1 MAISGVLSENVV
13 ICGGTT
19 TGGPSGATN
28 QCHTLKDNGQWSLL
42 GAGLEGIRYGG
53 AAAAVNIKGEEFLWI
68 TGGHGK
74 NDDELKTTE
83 LLSSDGTVRA
93 EKDLPQFRRDH
104 CMLAIGNHVMII
116 GGVTPTGTTNS
127 VLAYDSQNRFSLKD
141 GPSMMN
147 ARAFFL
153 PAQPWS
159 VLPMVAGLSLL
170 S

>member
-1 MAISGVLSENVV
+1 MQNLKISL
-13 ICGGTT
+13 
-19 TGGPSGATN
+19 
-28 QCHTLKDNGQWSLL
+28 
-42 GAGLEGIRYGG
+42 
-53 AAAAVNIKGEEFLWI
+53 I

-147 ARAFFL
+147 ARAFFACSTMVS
-153 PAQPWS
+153 PAHQGRT
-159 VLPMVAGLSLL
+159 VAVVAGSFYGDPDGDDGRDTAEILDFTVPGSSWELSK
-170 S
+170 